1 MTKEKMDFIQKKGQN
16 CSFCGIV
23 YFIYYKFL
31 NQKMKT
37 ERASAGD
44 FIFVFFLYLKHLM
57 T

>member
-44 FIFVFFLYLKHLM
+44 FIFLPFFFVSSI
-57 T
+57 